1 MFTNTYFLESLVRIH
16 HEELVAE
23 AEASRLVG
31 LARRHGR
38 GRHVRRHRASR
49 DERSDGV
56 SHPVATL
63 ATCVP
68 RATA

>member
-1 MFTNTYFLESLVRIH
+1 MFTNSYFLESLVKLH
-16 HEELVAE
+16 QDELLAD

-38 GRHVRRHRASR
+38 GRHVRRHRATR
-49 DERSDGV
+49 DDHSDGV

-68 RATA
+68 RAAA